1 MYGVEQEVTMGWVSS
16 RTCSNARNATYR
28 ACEISSGPMMGPEGL
43 GPSKGFFAWAK
54 LWLWPGRDLGI
65 SAGNLVQRVDLYLE
79 RQTVSLADR

>member
-1 MYGVEQEVTMGWVSS
+1 
-16 RTCSNARNATYR
+16 
-28 ACEISSGPMMGPEGL
+28 MGPEGL

-79 RQTVSLADR
+79 RQTMSLADR